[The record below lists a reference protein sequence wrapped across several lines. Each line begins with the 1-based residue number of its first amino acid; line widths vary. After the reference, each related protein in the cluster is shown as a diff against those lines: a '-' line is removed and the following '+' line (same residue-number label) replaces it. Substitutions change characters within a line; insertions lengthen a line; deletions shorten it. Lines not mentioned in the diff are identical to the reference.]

1 MIALEGAAEGVKSN
15 LIIPAAVTRM
25 AEGLDISAYP
35 PMSPELVA
43 PVVGWLAHESCS
55 ISGEMLISIAGRVA
69 KAFVAET
76 KGVYRPA
83 WSIEQVGEE
92 LNAIRNT
99 DSPLILPVLPYG
111 FGEHIRYSFEMA
123 KQGVAS
129 STQDTSGS
137 RR

>member
-1 MIALEGAAEGVKSN
+1 
-15 LIIPAAVTRM
+15 M
-25 AEGLDISAYP
+25 AEGLDISKYP

-76 KGVYRPA
+76 PGVYLPS
-83 WSIEQVGEE
+83 WSIDQVGEQMA
-92 LNAIRNT
+92 AIRNA
-99 DSPLILPVLPYG
+99 DRPLILPVLPYA

-123 KQGVAS
+123 NKGAGLRS
-129 STQDTSGS
+129 E
-137 RR
+137 